1 MKKKIVILVIT
12 TAVIVGITFLGG
24 ILVPSIE
31 NIVLRRIASISF
43 NLCNAVVAFIAI
55 KLTGIKIG
63 IELKNYLQFVIGL
76 GIALTLS
83 LCLAFIPA
91 WCGHSL
97 VGQHLDYNLG
107 TLIYAFFFYLLVI
120 GPVEELVFRVY
131 YQETFISFF
140 RKNKWIGVIIASAL
154 FGLWH
159 LVNGSF
165 IQVLFTF
172 GIGLVFG
179 LAKYFIKQYKYLGLA
194 FTHGLYDFL
203 NVVVTMFVI

>member
-1 MKKKIVILVIT
+1 MVLP
-12 TAVIVGITFLGG
+12 FLGG
-24 ILVPSIE
+24 ILVPSI
-31 NIVLRRIASISF
+31 NNVILKRIASISF
-43 NLCNAVVAFIAI
+43 NLCNAVVAFVAI

-97 VGQHLDYNLG
+97 VGVHANYDIG

-131 YQETFISFF
+131 YQETFMSFF
-140 RKNKWIGVIIASAL
+140 SKHKWIGVIIASAL

-159 LVNGSF
+159 LINGSF
-165 IQVLFTF
+165 VQVLFTF

-179 LAKYFIKQYKYLGLA
+179 FAKYFLKQYKYLGVA
-194 FTHGLYDFL
+194 FSHGLYDFL
-203 NVVVTMFVI
+203 NVIVTMFVI

>member
-1 MKKKIVILVIT
+1 MKKKIIILVIA

-31 NIVLRRIASISF
+31 NIVLKRIASISF
-43 NLCNAVVAFIAI
+43 NLCNAAVAFIAI

-91 WCGHSL
+91 WCGHSI
-97 VGQHLDYNLG
+97 VGNHLNFNLG

-131 YQETFISFF
+131 YQETFMSFF
-140 RKNKWIGVIIASAL
+140 KKHKWIGVIIASAL

-159 LVNGSF
+159 LINGSPL
-165 IQVLFTF
+165 QVLFTF

-179 LAKYFIKQYKYLGLA
+179 FAKYFLKQYKYLGVA
-194 FTHGLYDFL
+194 FSHGLYDFL

>member
-12 TAVIVGITFLGG
+12 TAVIIGITFLGG
-24 ILVPSIE
+24 ILVPSI
-31 NIVLRRIASISF
+31 NNVILKRIASISF
-43 NLCNAVVAFIAI
+43 NLCNAVVAFVAI

-97 VGQHLDYNLG
+97 VGVHANYDIG

-131 YQETFISFF
+131 YQETFMSFF
-140 RKNKWIGVIIASAL
+140 SKHKWIGVIIASAL

-159 LVNGSF
+159 LINGSF
-165 IQVLFTF
+165 VQVLFTF

-179 LAKYFIKQYKYLGLA
+179 FAKYFLKQYKYLGVA
-194 FTHGLYDFL
+194 FSHGLYDFL
-203 NVVVTMFVI
+203 NVIVTMFVI

>member
-1 MKKKIVILVIT
+1 MKNKIIILVIT
-12 TAVIVGITFLGG
+12 TVLIVGITFLGG

-31 NIVLRRIASISF
+31 NIVLKRIASISF
-43 NLCNAVVAFIAI
+43 NLCNAVAAFIAI

-63 IELKNYLQFVIGL
+63 IELKNYLQFIIGL
-76 GIALTLS
+76 GIALALS

-97 VGQHLDYNLG
+97 VGVHANYDIG

-131 YQETFISFF
+131 YQETFMSFF
-140 RKNKWIGVIIASAL
+140 SKHKWIGVIIASAL

-159 LVNGSF
+159 LINGSF
-165 IQVLFTF
+165 VQVLFTF

-179 LAKYFIKQYKYLGLA
+179 FAKYFLKQYKYLGVA
-194 FTHGLYDFL
+194 FSHGLYDFL
-203 NVVVTMFVI
+203 NVIVTMFVI